1 MMDKMLKKI
10 ATKVLSNKY
19 EPIREEIEN
28 FEGDEAVTEVK
39 GFFKEVDERLSA
51 FGSFEPEAIGMPSIE
66 KQIEKI
72 EKIENDESLTP
83 EERKEEAL
91 KIMDEFVGDFDG
103 S

>member
-1 MMDKMLKKI
+1 MMDKMIQKI
-10 ATKVLSNKY
+10 AKKVLSNKY
-19 EPIREEIEN
+19 EPIREEIEQ

-51 FGSFEPEAIGMPSIE
+51 FGNFEPEAIGMPPIE

-72 EKIENDESLTP
+72 EEIENDDTLTP

-91 KIMDEFVGDFDG
+91 KILDEFVGDMDG